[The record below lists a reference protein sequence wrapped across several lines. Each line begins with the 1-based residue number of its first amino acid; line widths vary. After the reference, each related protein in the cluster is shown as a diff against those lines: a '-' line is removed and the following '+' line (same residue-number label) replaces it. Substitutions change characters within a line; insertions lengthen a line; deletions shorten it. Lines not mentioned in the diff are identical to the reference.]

1 MLKGLGVLGLALF
14 IEGAFIASI
23 TGPAEPPA
31 RSRVVVGELAF
42 AEPPPDADADPYAAL
57 DAPARVQGRHVR

>member
-14 IEGAFIASI
+14 IDGAFIASV
-23 TGPAEPPA
+23 TGPAEPSH

-42 AEPPPDADADPYAAL
+42 AEPPAADEDPYVAL
-57 DAPARVQGRHVR
+57 DGPARVQGRRAP

>member
-23 TGPAEPPA
+23 TGPAAPPV

-42 AEPPPDADADPYAAL
+42 AEPPADADPYAAL
-57 DAPARVQGRHVR
+57 DAPARVQGRHAVR